1 MLVAGEQTEGGEK
14 GQERRGGRSSAGCG
28 VAADSVTSRPAP
40 GRDRDVNATA
50 SGV

>member
-1 MLVAGEQTEGGEK
+1 MRVAGEQTEGGEK

-40 GRDRDVNATA
+40 GRDVNATA